1 MNGKENPIELLV
13 ICAVMGG
20 LSILGIIGGFSRRPL
35 WHAWTAFCSW
45 PYALMMGL
53 ISALLLL
60 VLGKGQGWIGKK
72 ADNAGSTPA
81 AAK

>member
-13 ICAVMGG
+13 ICAVMVV
-20 LSILGIIGGFSRRPL
+20 LSILGIIGGFSRGL
-35 WHAWTAFCSW
+35 FGTMDGILLLAVC
-45 PYALMMGL
+45 LMMAM

-60 VLGKGQGWIGKK
+60 VLVKGQGWFGKK
-72 ADNAGSTPA
+72 ADDAGTTPA

>member
-20 LSILGIIGGFSRRPL
+20 LSILGIIGGFSRSL
-35 WHAWTAFCSW
+35 FGTMDGLLLLAVC
-45 PYALMMGL
+45 LMMGL

-60 VLGKGQGWIGKK
+60 VLGKGQGWFGKK